1 MLAAALALPAIA
13 AGGAV
18 FVGGYLVGV
27 VLSVVVNFSGSVG
40 RLAFESIVQRDVAE
54 RSRAATFAWFETRFQ
69 FDGWRRSGTHLVEMS
84 GTVGIAYL
92 AAVLV
97 AALVSYVAGARPLTS
112 DVTVTTH

>member
-1 MLAAALALPAIA
+1 M
-13 AGGAV
+13 
-18 FVGGYLVGV
+18 
-27 VLSVVVNFSGSVG
+27 
-40 RLAFESIVQRDVAE
+40 AE

-69 FDGWRRSGTHLVEMS
+69 FGWVAGAAVPILVEMS
-84 GTVGIAYL
+84 GRVGIAYL